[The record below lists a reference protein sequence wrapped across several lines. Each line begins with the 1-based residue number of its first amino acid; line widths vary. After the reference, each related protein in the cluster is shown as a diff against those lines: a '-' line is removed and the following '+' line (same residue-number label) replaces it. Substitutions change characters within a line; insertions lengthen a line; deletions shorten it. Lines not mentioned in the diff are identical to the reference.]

1 MGFSFKEIRKKLRP
15 YAKQKLWNK
24 VFCIGAHKTG
34 TTSLNILMYM
44 LGFDCARQHE
54 IEISTTE
61 QVQRGNYR
69 ELFNQVALYD
79 FFQDTPFA
87 LGSTYIALDA
97 YFPNSKFIFTYRNPE
112 EWFNSLIK
120 YNQKILNKKVLDKSA
135 IENFGYLREDYILK
149 YTEYNFISEVDEKN
163 NLEVN
168 YNWNLLFNKD
178 HYIKCYKQ
186 RRDEIIKYFQR
197 RPNDL
202 LIVDI
207 TKEKDTR
214 KITNFLELPEFIN
227 LTFPRYNSTDNN
239 NDSREI
245 KILDPKLKEI
255 LTTKGLFE

>member
-1 MGFSFKEIRKKLRP
+1 MDLDLNAIRRKLRP

-24 VFCIGAHKTG
+24 AFCIGAHKTG
-34 TTSLNILMYM
+34 TTTLNYVMSI
-44 LGFDCARQHE
+44 LGFDIAPQHE
-54 IEISTTE
+54 IEISTTD
-61 QVQRGNYR
+61 QIQKGNYR
-69 ELFNQVALYD
+69 ELFNKVALYD
-79 FFQDTPFA
+79 FFQDSPFA

-120 YNQKILNKKVLDKSA
+120 YHQKILNKKVLDKSA
-135 IENFGYLREDYILK
+135 IENFGYLREDYVLK

-168 YNWNLLFNKD
+168 YNWKLLFNKD
-178 HYIKCYKQ
+178 HYIEIYKQ

-207 TKEKDTR
+207 TREKDIR

-227 LTFPRYNSTDNN
+227 FTFPRINSTDSNN
-239 NDSREI
+239 ECRDI
-245 KILDPKLKEI
+245 KTLDPKLKEI
-255 LTTKGLFE
+255 LTTKRLFE